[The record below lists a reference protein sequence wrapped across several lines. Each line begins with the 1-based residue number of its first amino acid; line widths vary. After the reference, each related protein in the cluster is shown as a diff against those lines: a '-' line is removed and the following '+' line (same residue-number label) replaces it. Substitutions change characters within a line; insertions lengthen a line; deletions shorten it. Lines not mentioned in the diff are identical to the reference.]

1 MSTQAPNPLVL
12 WKSTFGLRSPK
23 HILIIRC
30 ISTSIPQIYRQR
42 SSAGSATQAGLCY
55 GQDALLDGLTQY
67 VANFTFEKAVNT
79 DNTSSMYTNAPLS
92 LSVPTTILS
101 PTFSTPFTPM
111 RPSPSTTPPLDQP
124 QLQFRLVVSELLA
137 LTNQSDSSSRTK
149 GSSSATRQT
158 AKISHSA
165 AWQTYA
171 GTTIRLM
178 LLTASSST
186 AALAAVPDPMPP
198 QVVEA
203 EVLERE
209 KIRGMSMRGLSTRK
223 SGSIAAIAAIL
234 LERTSNRPRLNSTA
248 ISRVYWMKRDLAK
261 HRDKTICRCHLDH
274 QAWAEHR
281 FGPGLICC

>member
-111 RPSPSTTPPLDQP
+111 RPSPSTTPPTGSAPAPVPPRRQRATRTDEPIGLVFENKRKFKCNKTDCKDLTFGRMADLRRHYDQTHATHRV
-124 QLQFRLVVSELLA
+124 QFYCSVSGCSRSHAPTGGRGRSFGTRKDKRDEHER
-137 LTNQSDSSSRTK
+137 TVHKKEREYRRDSSY
-149 GSSSATRQT
+149 SS
-158 AKISHSA
+158 
-165 AWQTYA
+165 
-171 GTTIRLM
+171 G
-178 LLTASSST
+178 
-186 AALAAVPDPMPP
+186 
-198 QVVEA
+198 E
-203 EVLERE
+203 
-209 KIRGMSMRGLSTRK
+209 
-223 SGSIAAIAAIL
+223 
-234 LERTSNRPRLNSTA
+234 N
-248 ISRVYWMKRDLAK
+248 
-261 HRDKTICRCHLDH
+261 
-274 QAWAEHR
+274 
-281 FGPGLICC
+281 F